1 MTAREFLDK
10 TYPKLEQRMASPGN
24 HWAIIRPLPRIWEE
38 VKTELES
45 KGFKTF
51 KVNGSYAFCITW

>member
-1 MTAREFLDK
+1 MTARDYMDRLFP
-10 TYPKLEQRMASPGN
+10 YLEKRMGSNGTR
-24 HWAIIRPLPRIWEE
+24 WAVVHPLPRIWEE